1 MPKYSREMEE
11 KIIELIGQ
19 GYKNS
24 QISRELGIYRGAV
37 SKRRKAHEK
46 QKQNQEKPEP
56 EQEETVQQEQTDSHP
71 LDPQIYT
78 LIRYQGTNSREE
90 ALSQAIDT
98 QHSFNPYILN
108 LGLNSP
114 KELIKFFEEELKL
127 ERALAKDLM
136 SDLKTDSDISRGLIA
151 DYKKTIAELKELAE
165 KNYEE
170 GIEQG
175 RHDNAI
181 YVQCAHCGEPYQ
193 VEPQSE
199 PHGVITQ
206 ALVELGWGHASCV
219 RKDEYNRGAGSRAL
233 EAALRY

>member
-1 MPKYSREMEE
+1 MPKLSKEMEE
-11 KIIELIGQ
+11 KIVELIEQ
-19 GYKNS
+19 KYKDAD
-24 QISRELGIYRGAV
+24 ISRKLGVHRTTVAN
-37 SKRRKAHEK
+37 RRKEYLK
-46 QKQNQEKPEP
+46 QKPVPKKPEP
-56 EQEETVQQEQTDSHP
+56 EPKKTVQQEQQESHP

-108 LGLNSP
+108 HGLKTP

-151 DYKKTIAELKELAE
+151 DYKETIAELKELAE

-181 YVQCAHCGEPYQ
+181 YVQCARCGEPYQ

-199 PHGVITQ
+199 PHGVATR
-206 ALVELGWGHASCV
+206 ALLEAGWGHSTCA
-219 RKDEYNRGAGSRAL
+219 RKERWS
-233 EAALRY
+233 